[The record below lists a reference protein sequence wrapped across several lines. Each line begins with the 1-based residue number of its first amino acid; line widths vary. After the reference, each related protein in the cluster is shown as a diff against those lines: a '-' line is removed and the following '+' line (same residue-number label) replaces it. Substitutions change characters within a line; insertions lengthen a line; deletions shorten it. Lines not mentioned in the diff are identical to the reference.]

1 MSNMEYEQDQLQ
13 EKKKIYEIST
23 EQMRKETGEALLH
36 FRESLPRKRYLDE
49 DQESREMEKLR
60 RRKEQERLRRA
71 LYNRMLSRK
80 MGFNDGNPSPDKD
93 RVFIRDEIKK
103 IFFSERQQDPLLKR
117 IESGQRSAFRNISP
131 KSIILDDET
140 RLLTGEQPELE
151 RNASPE
157 AKQRL
162 SMRRSES
169 IGAFRQ
175 TVAFIHET
183 VKDPDVRMF
192 QIACAKLALYQD
204 FRKMYEELVET
215 DAKRQYDKELNDK
228 IETQQESLPPKPPL
242 REPDADISKSGDEGE
257 T

>member
-1 MSNMEYEQDQLQ
+1 MGFEEDQLL
-13 EKKKIYEIST
+13 KKKEMYEITT
-23 EQMRKETGEALLH
+23 EQVRQETGEALLH

-80 MGFNDGNPSPDKD
+80 LGFTGGNHPDDD
-93 RVFIRDEIKK
+93 RTFIRDEIKK
-103 IFFSERQQDPLLKR
+103 VMFSERQQDPVLRRL
-117 IESGQRSAFRNISP
+117 ESDQRGVFQKLSP

-162 SMRRSES
+162 AMRRGES

-183 VKDPDVRMF
+183 VKDPEIRSF

-215 DAKRQYDKELNDK
+215 DAKREYDARLNRK
-228 IETQQESLPPKPPL
+228 IETEQAALPPKPPL
-242 REPDADISKSGDEGE
+242 REPDSYIVKPGVEE